1 MNHQDPGRV
10 LTSQT
15 ALVTGDLAVRP
26 AEGEEEE
33 RNLEH
38 IKTDH
43 LLANLKRRTVSG
55 GAITL
60 SSQAAKFLL
69 NLASTIVLARLLT
82 PRDFGLVAMVT
93 VVTGFVAIFRHAGL
107 ATPTV
112 QREQITHAQVSN
124 LFWINLGVSALCA
137 LIVAALSPV
146 LARFYHDSR
155 ITYIAVAL
163 STTFL
168 IGGFRVQHLA
178 LLKRQMQFKA
188 IALIEVGSMATGVF
202 VGIVMALLQ
211 FRYWSLVGLSLATE
225 IAAFVLTGT
234 VSRWRPQLPSRG
246 SGIGPLVAFGA
257 HQTAGNFIF
266 SLARGCDNLLI
277 GRFYGPVELGLYSRA
292 AALVSRP
299 MEQFLLPIDAV
310 FLPTL
315 SRLQSQP
322 ERYRSTFL
330 RLYETIAMSVFFF
343 SSLLLALAMPV
354 TLVLLGPKW
363 QQVSAIF
370 AGFTFTAIQ
379 LPLSTAANWLLTS
392 QGRGKDILRVTSINA
407 VLTLASF
414 IVGLPFGP
422 LGVAIA
428 FSATGLLVRLPILYY
443 IAGRHGPV
451 STSDLWVRFL
461 RHLPLWLLMLL
472 ATWLMH
478 STVANLRPLIQLLIC
493 APVGVLTGIAF
504 ISVLKPQRRVA
515 LQLLETV
522 REFKTRTGDRKNG

>member
-1 MNHQDPGRV
+1 MNQEDTSLLISEVG
-10 LTSQT
+10 LT
-15 ALVTGDLAVRP
+15 ADKPAVTP
-26 AEGEEEE
+26 AEFETEN
-33 RNLEH
+33 RNKEH

-43 LLANLKRRTVSG
+43 LLANLKRRTISG

-69 NLASTIVLARLLT
+69 NLTSTIVLARLLT

-93 VVTGFVAIFRHAGL
+93 VVTGFVAMFRHAGL

-124 LFWINLGVSALCA
+124 LFWINLVVSALCA
-137 LIVAALSPV
+137 VIVAALSPV

-155 ITYIAVAL
+155 ITYIALAL

-178 LLKRQMQFKA
+178 LLKRQMRFKA

-202 VGIVMALLQ
+202 VGIVMALLH

-225 IAAFVLTGT
+225 IASFLLTGT
-234 VSRWRPQLPSRG
+234 VSRWKPQLPTRG

-277 GRFYGPVELGLYSRA
+277 GRFYGAVAVGLYSRA

-330 RLYETIAMSVFFF
+330 RLYEAIAMSVFFF
-343 SSLLLALAMPV
+343 SSLLLALAMPL

-392 QGRGKDILRVTSINA
+392 QGRGKDIFRVTSINA
-407 VLTLASF
+407 LLTLASF

-428 FSATGLLVRLPILYY
+428 FSATGLLIRLPILYY
-443 IAGRHGPV
+443 VAGRRGPV

-461 RHLPLWLLMLL
+461 RHLPLWIFMFA

-478 STVANLRPLIQLLIC
+478 STVADFRPLIQLLIC
-493 APVGVLTGIAF
+493 GPVGVLTGIAF
-504 ISVLKPQRRVA
+504 ISLLKPQRKVA
-515 LQLLETV
+515 IHLLETV
-522 REFKTRTGDRKNG
+522 REFKTQNR

>member
-1 MNHQDPGRV
+1 M
-10 LTSQT
+10 
-15 ALVTGDLAVRP
+15 
-26 AEGEEEE
+26 
-33 RNLEH
+33 
-38 IKTDH
+38 
-43 LLANLKRRTVSG
+43 
-55 GAITL
+55 
-60 SSQAAKFLL
+60 
-69 NLASTIVLARLLT
+69 
-82 PRDFGLVAMVT
+82 
-93 VVTGFVAIFRHAGL
+93 
-107 ATPTV
+107 
-112 QREQITHAQVSN
+112 
-124 LFWINLGVSALCA
+124 
-137 LIVAALSPV
+137 
-146 LARFYHDSR
+146 ARFYHDSR
-155 ITYIAVAL
+155 ITYIALAL

-178 LLKRQMQFKA
+178 LLKRQMRFKA
-188 IALIEVGSMATGVF
+188 IALIEVGSMATGVL
-202 VGIVMALLQ
+202 VGIVMALLH
-211 FRYWSLVGLSLATE
+211 FRYWSFVGLSLATE
-225 IAAFVLTGT
+225 IASFLLTGT
-234 VSRWRPQLPSRG
+234 VSRWKPQLPTRG

-257 HQTAGNFIF
+257 HQTAGKFHIRPGQRMRQSF
-266 SLARGCDNLLI
+266 DREVLRTRC
-277 GRFYGPVELGLYSRA
+277 VGLYSRA

-330 RLYETIAMSVFFF
+330 RLYEAIAMSVFFF
-343 SSLLLALAMPV
+343 SSLLLALATPV

-392 QGRGKDILRVTSINA
+392 QGRGKDIFRVTSINA
-407 VLTLASF
+407 LLTLASF

-443 IAGRHGPV
+443 VAGRRGPV

-461 RHLPLWLLMLL
+461 RHLPLWIVMLV
-472 ATWLMH
+472 ATWLMR
-478 STVANLRPLIQLLIC
+478 TMVADLRPLTQLLIC

-504 ISVLKPQRRVA
+504 ISHAQAAAKSCDTPARNSARV
-515 LQLLETV
+515 
-522 REFKTRTGDRKNG
+522 